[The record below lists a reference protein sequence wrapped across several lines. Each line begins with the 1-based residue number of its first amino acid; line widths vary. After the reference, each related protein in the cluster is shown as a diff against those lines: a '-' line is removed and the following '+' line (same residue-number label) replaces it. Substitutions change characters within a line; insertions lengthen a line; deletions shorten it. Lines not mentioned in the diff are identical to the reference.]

1 MMQEEAYVGENT
13 IQESK
18 IQKSTNQENTL
29 QESTIRKNIILES
42 TRQWKDFLS
51 LNLNLDLRKYE
62 RNLKRFNRGGLCLFT
77 FFIILALFP
86 ALFAPYSPTERFIPY
101 EAPSTAHLLGT
112 NDIGNDIL
120 SELVHGA
127 RISMMVG
134 FASACI
140 STLIGLM
147 IGLFSGYFRGTLDEL
162 LMGFTDV
169 VLIIPKI
176 PLIIILGAFLRP
188 SIWILILVLGLLS
201 WESIARVI
209 RSKTLQIRE
218 AGYVKS
224 ARCMGF
230 SSFHIMVSDIFPNL
244 FHVLLPKFMLAT
256 ASAMISEASLSF
268 LGLGDISMK
277 SWGIMLSFAFSRG
290 GFIRD
295 MWWWYLPPGIC
306 ITLCVMSIALIGFGF
321 EGREKENG
329 KRGVDAE

>member
-1 MMQEEAYVGENT
+1 MMQEEAYIGESPA
-13 IQESK
+13 QESA
-18 IQKSTNQENTL
+18 
-29 QESTIRKNIILES
+29 
-42 TRQWKDFLS
+42 RQWKDFLPH
-51 LNLNLDLRKYE
+51 NLNLDIRKYG
-62 RNLKRFNRGGLCLFT
+62 RNLKRFNKGGLFLFT
-77 FFIILALFP
+77 FFLILALFP
-86 ALFAPYSPTERFIPY
+86 AFFAPYSPTERFIPY
-101 EAPSTAHLLGT
+101 EAPSTAHLMGT

-120 SELVHGA
+120 SELVYGA
-127 RISMMVG
+127 RISMTVG

-147 IGLFSGYFRGTLDEL
+147 IGLFSGYLRGALDEL

-201 WESIARVI
+201 WESIARVV

-218 AGYVKS
+218 SGYVKS

-230 SSFHIMVSDIFPNL
+230 SSFHIMTSDIFPNL

-290 GFIRD
+290 GFIRE
-295 MWWWYLPPGIC
+295 MWWWYLSPGVC

-321 EGREKENG
+321 EGREKESG

>member
-1 MMQEEAYVGENT
+1 MMQEEAYIGENTTQESKIRKST
-13 IQESK
+13 IQEST
-18 IQKSTNQENTL
+18 IQENT
-29 QESTIRKNIILES
+29 
-42 TRQWKDFLS
+42 RQWNDFRS
-51 LNLNLDLRKYE
+51 LNLDLDIRKYE
-62 RNLKRFNRGGLCLFT
+62 KNLKRFNRGGLFLFT
-77 FFIILALFP
+77 FFLILALIP

-120 SELVHGA
+120 SELVYGA

-147 IGLFSGYFRGTLDEL
+147 IGLLSGYFRGTLDEL

-201 WESIARVI
+201 WESIARIV

-230 SSFHIMVSDIFPNL
+230 SPFHIMTSDIVPNL
-244 FHVLLPKFMLAT
+244 FHILLPKFMLAT

-290 GFIRD
+290 GFIRE
-295 MWWWYLPPGIC
+295 MWWWYLPPGVC

-321 EGREKENG
+321 EGREKE

>member
-1 MMQEEAYVGENT
+1 
-13 IQESK
+13 
-18 IQKSTNQENTL
+18 
-29 QESTIRKNIILES
+29 
-42 TRQWKDFLS
+42 
-51 LNLNLDLRKYE
+51 
-62 RNLKRFNRGGLCLFT
+62 
-77 FFIILALFP
+77 
-86 ALFAPYSPTERFIPY
+86 
-101 EAPSTAHLLGT
+101 
-112 NDIGNDIL
+112 
-120 SELVHGA
+120 
-127 RISMMVG
+127 
-134 FASACI
+134 SACI

-147 IGLFSGYFRGTLDEL
+147 IGLFSGYFRGTPDEL

-176 PLIIILGAFLRP
+176 PLIIILGAFLHP

-201 WESIARVI
+201 WESIARVV

-218 AGYVKS
+218 SGYVKS

-230 SSFHIMVSDIFPNL
+230 SSFHIMTSDIFPNL

-290 GFIRD
+290 GFIRE

-321 EGREKENG
+321 EGREKEKE